1 MSQIYYFDITTYN
14 QELTILI
21 KYGNM
26 EQMREEYLS
35 IIEFSK
41 KLHVHPNTIRRLI
54 KKGRIQALKLCS
66 GKKCTYRIAESEV
79 GRIAMFDLEDMI
91 EKIIENRESKNDLG

>member
-1 MSQIYYFDITTYN
+1 M
-14 QELTILI
+14 EL
-21 KYGNM
+21 
-26 EQMREEYLS
+26 MREEYLS
-35 IIEFSK
+35 IIEFAK

-54 KKGRIQALKLCS
+54 KKGRVQAVKLCT

-91 EKIIENRESKNDLG
+91 EKIIENREKK